1 MTVPVSDPNDANAHS
16 RPGAALGDAVRR
28 AQQGDVDAFE
38 VIYRAEMPAI
48 IALARRMLG
57 GDDSAVRE
65 AVQDVFVRA
74 WERLP
79 SFRGDSALGTW
90 LHRLAINVLLERL
103 RIDVRDS
110 SRFVDHDDDS
120 TVVPTA
126 RANDSAAASLDT
138 RLDLEAAAARLP
150 AGARSVWLLHDVMG
164 YSHDEIAEITGI
176 AAGTSRAQLW
186 RARRTL
192 TRLLDA

>member
-16 RPGAALGDAVRR
+16 PPGAALGDAVRR
-28 AQQGDVDAFE
+28 AQHGDVDAFE
-38 VIYRAEMPAI
+38 VIYRAQMPAI

-57 GDDSAVRE
+57 SDDIAVRE

-120 TVVPTA
+120 TVLPTA
-126 RANDSAAASLDT
+126 RANDSAAASLDA

-164 YSHDEIAEITGI
+164 YSHEEIAEITGI